1 MILLM
6 NDAIFGKIM
15 ENVRKHRDIKLVTT
29 ESGQNCL
36 ISESIYHTTN
46 FFTDNLSAIEMSKT
60 ELLMNK
66 HVYLRLSK
74 LELIK
79 ILMKLFWYDYVKP
92 KYREK
97 QNCVIWIQGVSL
109 YT

>member
-1 MILLM
+1 MMQFL
-6 NDAIFGKIM
+6 
-15 ENVRKHRDIKLVTT
+15 EKLWKM
-29 ESGQNCL
+29 G
-36 ISESIYHTTN
+36 ESIEIL
-46 FFTDNLSAIEMSKT
+46 NLSRQKVDRTIRINLSYYKAFLQYDKLNFCLLAIEMSKT

-66 HVYLRLSK
+66 HVHLRLSK

-79 ILMKLFWYDYVKP
+79 KLMNLFWYDYVKP

-97 QNCVIWIQGVSL
+97 QNCVIWIQGDSL